1 MEEKEIKKQHL
12 KNKIMTKEEY
22 EHMRHA
28 IKEERAKKM
37 AEIEVEIAYLESKRA
52 DFASVYAEVQQKL
65 THLRTEIKA
74 KHAEKASL
82 CETYLHRMQELE
94 AQFVASK
101 HEVEQ

>member
-28 IKEERAKKM
+28 IKEERAKEM
-37 AEIEVEIAYLESKRA
+37 AKIEVEIAYLESERA

-101 HEVEQ
+101 VVEQ

>member
-1 MEEKEIKKQHL
+1 
-12 KNKIMTKEEY
+12 MTKEEY

-37 AEIEVEIAYLESKRA
+37 AEIEVEIANLESKRA
-52 DFASVYAEVQQKL
+52 DFASVYANVQREITDLK
-65 THLRTEIKA
+65 TAIKA

-82 CETYLHRMQELE
+82 CELYLHRFAELE

-101 HEVEQ
+101 EVKP